1 MNEPALHD
9 ESIIAADLRQAGVIE
24 IAYAGSTGIQHVLI
38 ADTARFGRVLALDGI
53 VQSAAADE
61 RLYHEALV
69 QPAMLRHYRPRD
81 VLIIGGGEGA
91 TLREVL
97 KHDSVRTVTMVDI
110 DRQLVDIARQHLSD
124 WHQGAFEDPRVR
136 MFFDDGRRFI
146 AHDGSHYDVVI
157 IDVVDLIEGGPA
169 QSLYTREFYAQLRER
184 LRPGAIVVV
193 QALEFSFL
201 HHREHVTLAR
211 TLKNA
216 FRQVHSYST
225 LIPSF
230 QCEWGFILA
239 SDWCEE
245 AALAGADFDQAIV
258 ARLGPHGLRHLDG
271 GFIQASFA
279 MCKRTRSLLAEP
291 GPVFEDGQDSALV
304 IAQEPQAKH
313 VQFPLHRRPRPG

>member
-1 MNEPALHD
+1 MTEPAPIYD
-9 ESIIAADLRQAGVIE
+9 DGISADLRQAGIIRV
-24 IAYAGSTGIQHVLI
+24 AYAGSTDIQRVLI

-53 VQSAAADE
+53 IQSAAADE

-69 QPAMLRHYRPRD
+69 QPGMLRHYRPRD

-97 KHDSVRTVTMVDI
+97 KHDSVRSVTMVDI
-110 DRQLVDIARQHLSD
+110 DRQLVDIARHHLSD
-124 WHQGAFEDPRVR
+124 WHQGAFEDPRVK

-146 AHDGSHYDVVI
+146 ARDGSHYDVVI

-169 QSLYTREFYAQLRER
+169 QSLYTREFYTELRDR
-184 LRPGAIVVV
+184 LRPGAMVVV

-211 TLKNA
+211 TLKTA
-216 FRQVHSYST
+216 FGQVHSYST

-230 QCEWGFILA
+230 QCEWGFTLA

-245 AALAGADFDQAIV
+245 ASLGGADFDNAIV

-279 MCKRTRSLLAEP
+279 MCKRTRSLLAES
-291 GPVFEDGQDSALV
+291 GPVFEDG
-304 IAQEPQAKH
+304 AQTGAGDPQIEKR
-313 VQFPLHRRPRPG
+313 VQFPLDRTHHLG